1 MLYED
6 FRGTIT
12 QVLIAEKKLNIRDEN
27 IVVHYKGE
35 VADDERGRLWIKDAN
50 QKYYQKES
58 DTLLGDF
65 LVIEL
70 EHLGETSM
78 VIRYDLQSLYGA
90 YCSSG
95 WDAVFENVE
104 DKLNMCKSGQEKI
117 KHIANYE
124 KMCDW
129 LVVRPVNYVERKSA
143 LQKAIYKRV
152 GDMALVIYILLYAD
166 QNNYNTCLCQKE
178 IVENWDVSEEEL
190 WEVAMRNTMMDAL
203 QRKGIDTIGVG
214 KISDI
219 FAGRS
224 ISRSLGINQDNVDG
238 MDKTLKLMDEDFTG
252 LCFVNLVDFDMQY
265 GHRRDVDG
273 YAEAATVFDRQLGQ
287 FMAKMRD
294 DDVLMITADHGCD
307 PGAPGTDHTREYVP
321 LLIYGRQVKAGVNLG
336 TYPTFAMIAA
346 TISDIFD
353 CDLKTKGESLLPRF
367 VK

>member
-152 GDMALVIYILLYAD
+152 GDMALVIYILLY
-166 QNNYNTCLCQKE
+166 
-178 IVENWDVSEEEL
+178 VSLSKRDSREL
-190 WEVAMRNTMMDAL
+190 
-203 QRKGIDTIGVG
+203 GCIGRGTVG
-214 KISDI
+214 SCNAKYD
-219 FAGRS
+219 
-224 ISRSLGINQDNVDG
+224 DG
-238 MDKTLKLMDEDFTG
+238 
-252 LCFVNLVDFDMQY
+252 C
-265 GHRRDVDG
+265 
-273 YAEAATVFDRQLGQ
+273 
-287 FMAKMRD
+287 
-294 DDVLMITADHGCD
+294 
-307 PGAPGTDHTREYVP
+307 
-321 LLIYGRQVKAGVNLG
+321 
-336 TYPTFAMIAA
+336 IAA
-346 TISDIFD
+346 DI
-353 CDLKTKGESLLPRF
+353 LP
-367 VK
+367 VSYTHLTLPTTPYV

>member
-203 QRKGIDTIGVG
+203 PRIYYRSDDTVNPPYTKGAFMAAGTEEDFRIGKDDNPMVTTV
-214 KISDI
+214 
-219 FAGRS
+219 R
-224 ISRSLGINQDNVDG
+224 GINGAIAMFYPGVQEELAELTGGDYYVAFPSVDG
-238 MDKTLKLMDEDFTG
+238 
-252 LCFVNLVDFDMQY
+252 
-265 GHRRDVDG
+265 
-273 YAEAATVFDRQLGQ
+273 
-287 FMAKMRD
+287 
-294 DDVLMITADHGCD
+294 
-307 PGAPGTDHTREYVP
+307 
-321 LLIYGRQVKAGVNLG
+321 
-336 TYPTFAMIAA
+336 AMIH
-346 TISDIFD
+346 SVDDIQPR
-353 CDLKTKGESLLPRF
+353 DLLWR
-367 VK
+367 

>member
-27 IVVHYKGE
+27 SVVHYKGE

-203 QRKGIDTIGVG
+203 PRIYYRPDDTVNPPYTKGA
-214 KISDI
+214 
-219 FAGRS
+219 FMAAG
-224 ISRSLGINQDNVDG
+224 
-238 MDKTLKLMDEDFTG
+238 TEEDFRIG
-252 LCFVNLVDFDMQY
+252 KDDNPM
-265 GHRRDVDG
+265 G
-273 YAEAATVFDRQLGQ
+273 YNGSWD
-287 FMAKMRD
+287 KWSNC
-294 DDVLMITADHGCD
+294 DVLSGR
-307 PGAPGTDHTREYVP
+307 TRRV
-321 LLIYGRQVKAGVNLG
+321 GG
-336 TYPTFAMIAA
+336 TYRRRLLCG
-346 TISDIFD
+346 IS
-353 CDLKTKGESLLPRF
+353 KR
-367 VK
+367 

>member
-35 VADDERGRLWIKDAN
+35 VADDERGRLWIKDVN

-203 QRKGIDTIGVG
+203 PRIYYRSDDTVNPPYTKGAFMAAGTEEDFRIGKDDNPMVTTV
-214 KISDI
+214 
-219 FAGRS
+219 R
-224 ISRSLGINQDNVDG
+224 GING
-238 MDKTLKLMDEDFTG
+238 AIAMF
-252 LCFVNLVDFDMQY
+252 Y
-265 GHRRDVDG
+265 
-273 YAEAATVFDRQLGQ
+273 
-287 FMAKMRD
+287 
-294 DDVLMITADHGCD
+294 
-307 PGAPGTDHTREYVP
+307 PGV
-321 LLIYGRQVKAGVNLG
+321 
-336 TYPTFAMIAA
+336 
-346 TISDIFD
+346 
-353 CDLKTKGESLLPRF
+353 
-367 VK
+367 

>member
-1 MLYED
+1 
-6 FRGTIT
+6 
-12 QVLIAEKKLNIRDEN
+12 
-27 IVVHYKGE
+27 
-35 VADDERGRLWIKDAN
+35 
-50 QKYYQKES
+50 
-58 DTLLGDF
+58 
-65 LVIEL
+65 
-70 EHLGETSM
+70 M

-203 QRKGIDTIGVG
+203 PRIYYRSDDTVNPPYTKGAFMAAGTEEDFRIGKDDNPMVTTV
-214 KISDI
+214 
-219 FAGRS
+219 R
-224 ISRSLGINQDNVDG
+224 GINGAIAMFYPGVQEELAELTGGDYYVAFQA
-238 MDKTLKLMDEDFTG
+238 LM
-252 LCFVNLVDFDMQY
+252 VQ
-265 GHRRDVDG
+265 
-273 YAEAATVFDRQLGQ
+273 
-287 FMAKMRD
+287 
-294 DDVLMITADHGCD
+294 
-307 PGAPGTDHTREYVP
+307 
-321 LLIYGRQVKAGVNLG
+321 
-336 TYPTFAMIAA
+336 
-346 TISDIFD
+346 
-353 CDLKTKGESLLPRF
+353 
-367 VK
+367 

>member
-35 VADDERGRLWIKDAN
+35 VADDERGRLWIKDVN

-203 QRKGIDTIGVG
+203 PRIYYRSDDTVNPPYTKGAFMAAGTEEDFRIGKDDNPMVTTV
-214 KISDI
+214 
-219 FAGRS
+219 R
-224 ISRSLGINQDNVDG
+224 GINGAIAMFYPGVQEE
-238 MDKTLKLMDEDFTG
+238 LAELTG
-252 LCFVNLVDFDMQY
+252 GDYYVSIPMQ
-265 GHRRDVDG
+265 
-273 YAEAATVFDRQLGQ
+273 
-287 FMAKMRD
+287 
-294 DDVLMITADHGCD
+294 
-307 PGAPGTDHTREYVP
+307 
-321 LLIYGRQVKAGVNLG
+321 
-336 TYPTFAMIAA
+336 
-346 TISDIFD
+346 
-353 CDLKTKGESLLPRF
+353 
-367 VK
+367 

>member
-35 VADDERGRLWIKDAN
+35 VADDERGRLWIKDVN

-203 QRKGIDTIGVG
+203 PRIYYRSDDTVNPPYTKGAFMAAGTEEDFRIGKDDNPMVTTV
-214 KISDI
+214 
-219 FAGRS
+219 R
-224 ISRSLGINQDNVDG
+224 GINGAIAMFYPGVQEELAELTGGDYYVAFSSVDG
-238 MDKTLKLMDEDFTG
+238 AMI
-252 LCFVNLVDFDMQY
+252 
-265 GHRRDVDG
+265 HSVDG
-273 YAEAATVFDRQLGQ
+273 IQP
-287 FMAKMRD
+287 RD
-294 DDVLMITADHGCD
+294 
-307 PGAPGTDHTREYVP
+307 
-321 LLIYGRQVKAGVNLG
+321 LLWQIGRAHV
-336 TYPTFAMIAA
+336 
-346 TISDIFD
+346 
-353 CDLKTKGESLLPRF
+353 
-367 VK
+367 

>member
-152 GDMALVIYILLYAD
+152 GEYGSCNLHLAI
-166 QNNYNTCLCQKE
+166 CR
-178 IVENWDVSEEEL
+178 SE
-190 WEVAMRNTMMDAL
+190 
-203 QRKGIDTIGVG
+203 
-214 KISDI
+214 
-219 FAGRS
+219 
-224 ISRSLGINQDNVDG
+224 
-238 MDKTLKLMDEDFTG
+238 
-252 LCFVNLVDFDMQY
+252 
-265 GHRRDVDG
+265 
-273 YAEAATVFDRQLGQ
+273 
-287 FMAKMRD
+287 
-294 DDVLMITADHGCD
+294 
-307 PGAPGTDHTREYVP
+307 
-321 LLIYGRQVKAGVNLG
+321 
-336 TYPTFAMIAA
+336 
-346 TISDIFD
+346 
-353 CDLKTKGESLLPRF
+353 
-367 VK
+367 

>member
-35 VADDERGRLWIKDAN
+35 VADDERGRLWIKDVN

-203 QRKGIDTIGVG
+203 PRIYYRSYDTVNPPYTKGAFMAAGTEENFRIGKDDNPMVTTV
-214 KISDI
+214 
-219 FAGRS
+219 R
-224 ISRSLGINQDNVDG
+224 GINGAIAMFYPGVQEELAELTGGDYYVAFSSVDG
-238 MDKTLKLMDEDFTG
+238 AMI
-252 LCFVNLVDFDMQY
+252 
-265 GHRRDVDG
+265 HSVDG
-273 YAEAATVFDRQLGQ
+273 IQPRDLLWRLKCTRSMMTEGLLSKYVYKYNSEKKQLEQ
-287 FMAKMRD
+287 MY
-294 DDVLMITADHGCD
+294 L
-307 PGAPGTDHTREYVP
+307 
-321 LLIYGRQVKAGVNLG
+321 
-336 TYPTFAMIAA
+336 
-346 TISDIFD
+346 
-353 CDLKTKGESLLPRF
+353 
-367 VK
+367 